1 MARVKAEQ
9 KTEPFEGLSLSS
21 IPVMAFPSSPVINP
35 LDLTLANA
43 DGVFLGCEDLYDGQA
58 LFQTQ
63 APSSMRPPQ
72 AGIDQVG
79 LGISRSTMEPAS
91 STLST
96 SQQTSAAKR
105 SLRKRK
111 SSSDDDEDE
120 LSQQGSSTSSP
131 PVSRRRQSKDS
142 RSMQQ
147 TMGPKK
153 TTHNMIE
160 KRYRNNLNDKIAA
173 LRDSVPA
180 LRVMAHRLEAAQEG
194 EEGDEEGLGQ
204 EQGDLGGIAPAHKL
218 NKATILGKATE
229 YILHLERRNQNLAK
243 ENAAL
248 RSRVEGFEM
257 LVMSRGG
264 TNGLW
269 NS

>member
-21 IPVMAFPSSPVINP
+21 IPHMAFQSSPVINP
-35 LDLTLANA
+35 LDLTLPSA
-43 DGVFLGCEDLYDGQA
+43 DGVFLGCEDLYDSQA

-63 APSSMRPPQ
+63 AASSTRPQQ
-72 AGIDQVG
+72 AAADPLG
-79 LGISRSTMEPAS
+79 LAYGRPTMGPAS
-91 STLST
+91 STPST
-96 SQQTSAAKR
+96 SQQNPPAKR

-111 SSSDDDEDE
+111 SSPEDEDE
-120 LSQQGSSTSSP
+120 VFPSHSSASSP
-131 PVSRRRQSKDS
+131 PASRRRQSKDAEPI
-142 RSMQQ
+142 QQ

-180 LRVMAHRLEAAQEG
+180 LRVMVHRLDPSQEG
-194 EEGDEEGLGQ
+194 EDGDEEGLGQ

-229 YILHLERRNQNLAK
+229 YILHLERRNENLAK

-264 TNGLW
+264 ANGMW